1 MVAFSILLPCTLRKS
16 FTAQP
21 WLFNNQTTLC
31 AMISCWKTIRELLA
45 RVSPV
50 IGFFGFRS
58 YDCTEVANITIFTKS
73 NSVSQSHVS
82 SDVRWFS
89 AAAYYNPIVLLKTEK
104 LWSISHSTITP
115 IIEFAVQRIAR
126 SSSSHII
133 NSLSQT
139 TLFEIFIFC
148 PKIQLWFPEKIVDF
162 ILGKNSW
169 KCCSF
174 GLFSCSQFWFHEKN
188 CQKIFWW

>member
-1 MVAFSILLPCTLRKS
+1 
-16 FTAQP
+16 
-21 WLFNNQTTLC
+21 
-31 AMISCWKTIRELLA
+31 MISCWKTIRELLA

-58 YDCTEVANITIFTKS
+58 YDCTELANITIFTKS

-133 NSLSQT
+133 NSVSQT

-148 PKIQLWFPEKIVDF
+148 PKIQLWFPEKTVDF
-162 ILGKNSW
+162 FGWKTRETVVVLNFLAVDNFDFTRKIVKKNLGEKLVKMLEFCQNW
-169 KCCSF
+169 IF
-174 GLFSCSQFWFHEKN
+174 G
-188 CQKIFWW
+188 